1 MMDDS
6 SDEKAVRD
14 SILDRVLLMFTTGVS
29 EIRRKGAV
37 TRLHF
42 EIKSFEREKE
52 KYVQNLGHRA
62 WEAHVSHSELAPI
75 IVHLKELQIETN
87 RAKSQYGEHDTQIK
101 DIQSS
106 KTELT
111 AEFNQSLDKIEKDI
125 VPHREGIE
133 RINAEKEEHKKQI
146 EELRTK
152 QEQLS
157 EQIRV
162 HQQNIQKFDLAD
174 DADKSAKIQL
184 EQDGIRKCGLEESEI
199 ACKSPLL
206 QAQVERLRTQLAAE
220 HATIQDFEGK
230 KESAKRNFEKKIKD
244 SNTQIRELEDK
255 KKDATRQIERFGE
268 EMEPFLFD
276 LGKKV
281 DQLHIPH
288 DSFRDDY
295 EQLARL
301 NGAMSDREK
310 QILEA
315 ESLSRA
321 MDRGAWAGFLVF
333 SGSVLILMLTVV
345 VLLLH

>member
-1 MMDDS
+1 MM
-6 SDEKAVRD
+6 SDTSEEKVRD
-14 SILDRVLLMFTTGVS
+14 SLLDRAVLIFTTGVS

-52 KYVQNLGHRA
+52 KYVQSLGLRA
-62 WEAHVSHSELAPI
+62 WEAHVSHPELAPI

-106 KTELT
+106 KTEQT
-111 AEFNQSLDKIEKDI
+111 AQFNQTLDKIEQDI

-146 EELRTK
+146 EELRAK

-157 EQIRV
+157 GQIRL

-174 DADKSAKIQL
+174 DPDKSSKIRL
-184 EQDGIRKCGLEESEI
+184 EQDGIRKCRVEESEI
-199 ACKSPLL
+199 DCQSPLL
-206 QAQVERLRTQLAAE
+206 LAHLERLKAQLAAE
-220 HATIQDFEGK
+220 RATIQEMENK
-230 KESAKRNFEKKIKD
+230 KETSKRDYETKIKD
-244 SNTQIRELEDK
+244 SNGQIRELEEK
-255 KKDATRQIERFGE
+255 KKEATQQIERFHE

-281 DQLHIPH
+281 EQLRIQH
-288 DSFRDDY
+288 DSFRDEY
-295 EQLARL
+295 EQLNRL
-301 NGAMSDREK
+301 NAAMSDREK

-333 SGSVLILMLTVV
+333 SGGLLVLMLTVV

>member
-1 MMDDS
+1 MDDS

-133 RINAEKEEHKKQI
+133 RINAEKEEHKKQM
-146 EELRTK
+146 
-152 QEQLS
+152 
-157 EQIRV
+157 
-162 HQQNIQKFDLAD
+162 
-174 DADKSAKIQL
+174 KSCAL
-184 EQDGIRKCGLEESEI
+184 GLG
-199 ACKSPLL
+199 
-206 QAQVERLRTQLAAE
+206 AE
-220 HATIQDFEGK
+220 
-230 KESAKRNFEKKIKD
+230 
-244 SNTQIRELEDK
+244 
-255 KKDATRQIERFGE
+255 
-268 EMEPFLFD
+268 
-276 LGKKV
+276 
-281 DQLHIPH
+281 
-288 DSFRDDY
+288 
-295 EQLARL
+295 
-301 NGAMSDREK
+301 
-310 QILEA
+310 
-315 ESLSRA
+315 
-321 MDRGAWAGFLVF
+321 
-333 SGSVLILMLTVV
+333 
-345 VLLLH
+345 

>member
-1 MMDDS
+1 MIDTS
-6 SDEKAVRD
+6 EEKGVRD
-14 SILDRVLLMFTTGVS
+14 SLIDRVLLMFRTGVS

-52 KYVQNLGHRA
+52 KYIQTLGLRA

-87 RAKSQYGEHDTQIK
+87 RSKSQYGEHDTQIK

-106 KTELT
+106 KTDLT
-111 AEFNQSLDKIEKDI
+111 GEFNQTLDKVEQEI

-146 EELRTK
+146 EELRAK

-157 EQIRV
+157 QQIRL
-162 HQQNIQKFDLAD
+162 HQQNIQEFDLGD
-174 DADKSAKIQL
+174 DASKASKIQL

-199 ACKSPLL
+199 ACKIPLL
-206 QAQVERLRTQLAAE
+206 LAQVERLKAQLAAE
-220 HATIQDFEGK
+220 RSTIEKLEGN
-230 KESAKRNFEKKIKD
+230 KESAKRDFERKIKE
-244 SNTQIRELEDK
+244 SNSRIRELEGK
-255 KKDATRQIERFGE
+255 KKEATRQMEHFRE
-268 EMEPFLFD
+268 EMEPFLYD

-281 DQLHIPH
+281 EQLRIPH
-288 DSFRDDY
+288 DSFHDDY
-295 EQLARL
+295 QQLNRL
-301 NGAMSDREK
+301 NSEMSDRDK

-321 MDRGAWAGFLVF
+321 MDRKAWAGFLVF
-333 SGSVLILMLTVV
+333 SGGMIVLVLAAVL
-345 VLLLH
+345 VLLR